1 MKIDL
6 FAAMWV
12 KIKKMITYYHFKKNI
27 SILNSKSNKHF
38 SVNNPQLLLRLYLLF
53 SC

>member
-12 KIKKMITYYHFKKNI
+12 KTGVYIVEITDGIYKERQQIIIQK
-27 SILNSKSNKHF
+27 
-38 SVNNPQLLLRLYLLF
+38 
-53 SC
+53 